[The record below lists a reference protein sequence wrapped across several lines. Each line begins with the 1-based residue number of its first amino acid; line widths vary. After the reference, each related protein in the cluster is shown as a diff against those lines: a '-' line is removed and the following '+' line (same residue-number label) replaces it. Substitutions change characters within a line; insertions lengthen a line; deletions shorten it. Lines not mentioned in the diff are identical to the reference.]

1 MARRNR
7 YLLFLDTPHKIACV
21 LPNAHT
27 VREREKKVVFK
38 FSKTKNRRVFI
49 VKSQNVVDQAN
60 SNPNNTNLTLSRRHI
75 NFFSSKLTEGNKTH
89 TLFLTRYRHIH

>member
-27 VREREKKVVFK
+27 RAVREREKGG
-38 FSKTKNRRVFI
+38 I
-49 VKSQNVVDQAN
+49 
-60 SNPNNTNLTLSRRHI
+60 
-75 NFFSSKLTEGNKTH
+75 
-89 TLFLTRYRHIH
+89 